1 MTETMNR
8 LGIIFNPKFIILFYL
23 GWSISIFAY
32 SVLVL
37 KQYDMNVIYA
47 RLGFLTMYSIL
58 AVLGFRGR
66 RAAIWIIAVFI
77 FLGGLAGLIVSLGI
91 MSASQWLLKTVFG
104 LLGAYFVCSAFA
116 LARGA
121 KKIHS
126 RNSPTHP

>member
-23 GWSISIFAY
+23 GWSISILAY

-47 RLGFLTMYSIL
+47 RLGFLTAYSIL

-66 RAAIWIIAVFI
+66 RAAIWIIAIFVF
-77 FLGGLAGLIVSLGI
+77 LSGLAGLIVSLGI
-91 MSASQWLLKTVFG
+91 MSTDRWLLKILFALAGV
-104 LLGAYFVCSAFA
+104 YFVCSAVA
-116 LARGA
+116 LTR
-121 KKIHS
+121 KK
-126 RNSPTHP
+126 R